1 MSPEALTAKPQL
13 FGLTETALKAIQEVL
28 AAYPEVEEAILYGSR
43 ALGRHRP
50 ASDIDLTLV
59 GPALS
64 SGILARIDA
73 DLDDLLLPWIVDLSC
88 LSSINHQALLD
99 HIARVGASALS
110 PQPCSPGL
118 TNHCSGPRAPG
129 GLGSLAPRN
138 PHSPPDP
145 PGRRG

>member
-88 LSSINHQALLD
+88 LSSINHPALVD
-99 HIARVGASALS
+99 PIARVGQVLYRRS
-110 PQPCSPGL
+110 
-118 TNHCSGPRAPG
+118 RAHQG
-129 GLGSLAPRN
+129 
-138 PHSPPDP
+138 
-145 PGRRG
+145 